1 MLIRF
6 IKPVLL
12 GLLVCNAAFAQQ
24 RVERGVVGAIKDEGE
39 TTTTTPAA
47 PASDAKPGE
56 WIQLFNGKDLTGWT
70 PKIRHQPLGENW
82 GNTFRVEDGVL
93 RVVYDDTKAYP
104 KYNEQFG
111 HLFLKN
117 RFRIIVCESSIAL
130 WELSVQVDPAGP
142 FATTA

>member
-111 HLFLKN
+111 HLF
-117 RFRIIVCESSIAL
+117 FRKTVFSLSFASRISLCGSSVSRWTRL
-130 WELSVQVDPAGP
+130 GRSQ
-142 FATTA
+142 